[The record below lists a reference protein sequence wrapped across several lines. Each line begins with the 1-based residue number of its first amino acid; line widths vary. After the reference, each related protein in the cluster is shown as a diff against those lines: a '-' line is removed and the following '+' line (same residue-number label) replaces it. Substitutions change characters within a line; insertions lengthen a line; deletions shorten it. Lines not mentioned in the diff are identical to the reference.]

1 MTERKS
7 HPDNALID
15 DMEQEGSVSQQGTSG
30 GNVAR
35 TVGARAEEHGATK
48 DPGVERARGQDNPA
62 EDAAKGE
69 KTIDKLDPARRGP
82 SKG

>member
-1 MTERKS
+1 MTERKP

-15 DMEQEGSVSQQGTSG
+15 EMEQEGAVGQQGTSG

-35 TVGARAEEHGATK
+35 TVGARSEEHGATE
-48 DPGVERARGQDNPA
+48 DPGVERATGKDNPA
-62 EDAAKGE
+62 ENAAKGE
-69 KTIDKLDPARRGP
+69 KTIEKLDPAWREP

>member
-1 MTERKS
+1 MTERKP

-15 DMEQEGSVSQQGTSG
+15 DMEQEGAVGQQSTSG

-35 TVGARAEEHGATK
+35 TVSARAEEHGATK